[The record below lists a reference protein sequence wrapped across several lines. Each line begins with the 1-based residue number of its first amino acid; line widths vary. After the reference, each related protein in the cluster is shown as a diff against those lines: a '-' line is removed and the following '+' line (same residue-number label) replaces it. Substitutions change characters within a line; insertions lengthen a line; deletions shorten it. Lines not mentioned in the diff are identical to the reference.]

1 MTHNVSNYVR
11 KYLLV
16 SIHIYLFGSFLQVVT
31 LVGEPFV
38 FIKSMPE
45 SGKCSDLDDLD
56 QKRKHVRC
64 TGKVYGEHA
73 KLVSADQNEH
83 CCYGMSVRTLSH
95 TLLFLHRLTKTWR
108 WSSRVKLIKLLQV

>member
-1 MTHNVSNYVR
+1 MTHNVSNYI
-11 KYLLV
+11 KKGLLV

-45 SGKCSDLDDLD
+45 SGKCSDLDDSA

-73 KLVSADQNEH
+73 KLVSADQNDH
-83 CCYGMSVRTLSH
+83 CCYGMSVKALSH
-95 TLLFLHRLTKTWR
+95 TLPFLHG
-108 WSSRVKLIKLLQV
+108 